1 MSAPKRTPLANARLL
16 AQRQTLRLLAWHRWR
31 GGSPGDPARIRP
43 GTRIPFLCNLCGTAN
58 AGTLAE
64 LSREALTC
72 AHCGSNVRFRAMAYL
87 VTKEVLGQPLLLPD
101 LPQRKD
107 IAGVGL
113 SDAMTYANPLA
124 ERFDYENTFYHTE
137 PHLDIADIDAS
148 RVGRYD
154 FIVASDV
161 FEHVTPPVA
170 RAFANARRMLK
181 PGGKLVFTVPFTLDG
196 ATKEHFPELFDWSLS
211 EDNGVWTLTNR
222 TREGKLQT
230 FTDLVFHG
238 GPGSTLEMRVFSL
251 ESLTREFE
259 AAGFARVRIASE
271 PYLPFGIHWPEP
283 WSVPLVA
290 YA

>member
-1 MSAPKRTPLANARLL
+1 VKRTPLQNARIL

-31 GGSPGDPARIRP
+31 GGGPGDPARIRP
-43 GTRIPFLCNLCGTAN
+43 GRRIPFRCNLCGTAN
-58 AGTLAE
+58 AGTLAD

-87 VTKEVLGQPLLLPD
+87 VTKEVLGQPLLLPA
-101 LPQRKD
+101 LPLRKD

-124 ERFDYENTFYHTE
+124 EKFAYENTFYHTE
-137 PHLDIADIDAS
+137 PHLDIADIDES

-161 FEHVTPPVA
+161 FEHVAPPVS

-181 PGGKLVFTVPFTLDG
+181 PGGKLIFTVPFTLGG

-211 EDNGVWTLTNR
+211 EDNGAWTLTNR

-290 YA
+290 YT